1 MKFALALGLMMVVA
15 QAVVAEPEVGFAAP
29 RARAAAPHGAET
41 PAPVDQSM
49 RQRSPERVLRS
60 AFTSAVSGHEPQ
72 NNILSLGNNEQ
83 RLFYFTEL
91 QGLEGQTVVHRWLYR
106 GAVVAE
112 VPFQVDGPRWRV
124 WSSKTLL
131 TNQLGAWSVQ
141 VIDGRGRIVGSGHFV
156 YTEVNP
162 VNVAAAPN
170 P

>member
-1 MKFALALGLMMVVA
+1 MKFALAMGLTMVIA
-15 QAVVAEPEVGFAAP
+15 QAVVAEPDVGFAAP
-29 RARAAAPHGAET
+29 TARAAAPHSAET
-41 PAPVDQSM
+41 SAAGDQNK
-49 RQRSPERVLRS
+49 RPRSPERVLRS
-60 AFTSAVSGHEPQ
+60 AFTSAVSGREPL
-72 NNILSLGNNEQ
+72 NNILSMGNNEQ

-91 QGLEGQTVVHRWLYR
+91 LGLEGQTVVHRWLYR

-112 VPFQVDGPRWRV
+112 VPFRVDGPRWRV

-131 TNQLGAWSVQ
+131 ADQLGAWSVQ
-141 VIDGRGRIVGSGHFV
+141 VIDGRGRVIGSSHFV